1 MRIIFDAYD
10 EDSSGEIDE
19 IEMRRMLSSTLT
31 IESKAPPPLPSR
43 APLSAPA
50 PPPRAPAPPRRCR
63 ALPHIS
69 RAGSAQARRLSRA
82 HASAAQSEKDATIAH
97 TIALALTEIDTDGSG
112 TINFEVRPRTRRRLA
127 THACL
132 CAVPPLCHN
141 SAVALTS
148 F

>member
-19 IEMRRMLSSTLT
+19 IKMRRMLSSTLT

-43 APLSAPA
+43 AP
-50 PPPRAPAPPRRCR
+50 APPRRRR

-97 TIALALTEIDTDGSG
+97 TIALALTEIDMDGSG
-112 TINFEVRPRTRRRLA
+112 TITFDVRPRTPIARRRLA

-132 CAVPPLCHN
+132 CACRHYGHN
-141 SAVALTS
+141 SAAALTS